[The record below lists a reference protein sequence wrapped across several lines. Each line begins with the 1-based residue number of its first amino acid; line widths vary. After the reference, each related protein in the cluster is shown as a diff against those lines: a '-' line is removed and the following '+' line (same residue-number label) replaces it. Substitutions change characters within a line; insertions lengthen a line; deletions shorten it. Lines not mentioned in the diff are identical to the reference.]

1 MLRVR
6 DDCDQD
12 LITAKKHKAVVK
24 QQLDRAAA
32 DVTTINEAYELTKM
46 EGRDLQVA
54 IGEAQIALK
63 QIDKEIF

>member
-24 QQLDRAAA
+24 QQLDSAAA
-32 DVTTINEAYELTKM
+32 DVSIMNEAYEQTKT
-46 EGRDLQVA
+46 EVRDLQIA
-54 IGEAQIALK
+54 INEAQIALK